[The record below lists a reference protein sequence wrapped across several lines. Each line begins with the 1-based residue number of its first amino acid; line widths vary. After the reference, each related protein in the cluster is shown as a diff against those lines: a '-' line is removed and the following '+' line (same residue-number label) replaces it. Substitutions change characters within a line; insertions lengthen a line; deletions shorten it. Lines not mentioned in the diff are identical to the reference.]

1 MFNTSWRMPIQVL
14 TTHHTFPA
22 LPPHPGYLGHT
33 AVLELLTELPFISV
47 CGHAH
52 VCAYMSECVCTCAR
66 TRVCVCVCDSSLLVL
81 SPVIWASAPDD
92 ARPDFFPPQHEGNWC
107 HSAHAVSLC
116 SAHHPWPLHLIFI
129 SLVPGPP
136 KERGSVMLTATSHSP
151 EQILGCLLSSCN
163 PFPQINSVDPGRI
176 PC

>member
-1 MFNTSWRMPIQVL
+1 MCIHEWMRAHMCA
-14 TTHHTFPA
+14 HT
-22 LPPHPGYLGHT
+22 
-33 AVLELLTELPFISV
+33 
-47 CGHAH
+47 
-52 VCAYMSECVCTCAR
+52 CVC
-66 TRVCVCVCDSSLLVL
+66 VYVCDSSLLVL

-92 ARPDFFPPQHEGNWC
+92 ALPDFFPPQHAGSWC

-136 KERGSVMLTATSHSP
+136 KEKGSVMLTAASHSP

-163 PFPQINSVDPGRI
+163 PSPLRSTASILVGYPVRVSGGPEYSE
-176 PC
+176 